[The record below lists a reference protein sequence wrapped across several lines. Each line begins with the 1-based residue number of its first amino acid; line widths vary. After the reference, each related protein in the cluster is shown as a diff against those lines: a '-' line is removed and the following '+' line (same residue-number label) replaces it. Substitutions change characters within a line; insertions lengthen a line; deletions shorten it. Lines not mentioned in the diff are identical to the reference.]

1 VSHIIGFLSP
11 QNFDRVKWLGHL
23 ATDDATDGA
32 DGEKDN
38 FIVGRED
45 TDVEKSSVAVMVMN
59 CESDDS
65 ISVEPMQCPQA
76 TNLISQLQRRRRRG
90 GAKAYVRLY
99 PEKLPLD

>member
-1 VSHIIGFLSP
+1 
-11 QNFDRVKWLGHL
+11 
-23 ATDDATDGA
+23 
-32 DGEKDN
+32 
-38 FIVGRED
+38 
-45 TDVEKSSVAVMVMN
+45 MVMN

-99 PEKLPLD
+99 PEKMPLD